1 MFESAKIRKIC
12 GCTKKVL
19 IFVRHYFEHPMKM
32 KRTFLAIPIATGTE
46 YPALVEKLQANLQ
59 HEKRNINWCKTNQI
73 HLTLKFI
80 GDTPDEDVANII
92 EACQKVAKN
101 HQPFSM
107 DFNRTGIFG
116 SNHSP
121 RVLWLG
127 MQDEPQ
133 ALYKLEADLLDA
145 FDNIGYL
152 RDRQNFVP
160 HLTICRIKQL
170 IDKPFFQQIYQKIEQ
185 KTYIHADV
193 NEIVYFQS
201 FLQPTGAF
209 YKTLKRMPLGN

>member
-1 MFESAKIRKIC
+1 
-12 GCTKKVL
+12 
-19 IFVRHYFEHPMKM
+19 M
-32 KRTFLAIPIATGTE
+32 KRTFLAIPIPVGAE
-46 YPALVEKLQANLQ
+46 YPALVERLQ
-59 HEKRNINWCKTNQI
+59 HNLEHERRNINWCKTNQI

-80 GDTPDEDVANII
+80 GNTPDQDIPKII
-92 EACQKVAKN
+92 EACQQVAKR
-101 HQPFSM
+101 HQPFAM

-127 MQDEPQ
+127 MKDEPK
-133 ALYKLEADLLDA
+133 ALYELEEDVLTA
-145 FDNIGYL
+145 FDQIGYL

-160 HLTICRIKQL
+160 HLTVCRIKTL
-170 IDKPFFQQIYQKIEQ
+170 VDKPFFQQVYQGIEQ
-185 KTYIHADV
+185 KTYLQANV

-209 YKTLKRMPLGN
+209 YKTLKRIPLGETK

>member
-1 MFESAKIRKIC
+1 
-12 GCTKKVL
+12 
-19 IFVRHYFEHPMKM
+19 M
-32 KRTFLAIPIATGTE
+32 KRTFLAIPIPVGAE
-46 YPALVEKLQANLQ
+46 YPALVERLQ
-59 HEKRNINWCKTNQI
+59 HNLEHERRNINWCKTNQI

-80 GDTPDEDVANII
+80 GDTPDQDIPKII
-92 EACQKVAKN
+92 DACQQVAKR
-101 HQPFSM
+101 HQPFAM

-127 MQDEPQ
+127 MKDEPK
-133 ALYKLEADLLDA
+133 ALYDLEEDILTA
-145 FDNIGYL
+145 FDQIGYL

-160 HLTICRIKQL
+160 HLTVCRIKTL
-170 IDKPFFQQIYQKIEQ
+170 VDKPFFQQVYQGIEQ
-185 KTYIHADV
+185 KTYLQANV

-209 YKTLKRMPLGN
+209 YKTLKRIPLGETK

>member
-1 MFESAKIRKIC
+1 
-12 GCTKKVL
+12 
-19 IFVRHYFEHPMKM
+19 M
-32 KRTFLAIPIATGTE
+32 KRTFLAIPIPVGAE
-46 YPALVEKLQANLQ
+46 YPALVERLQ
-59 HEKRNINWCKTNQI
+59 HNLEHERRNINWCKTNQI

-80 GDTPDEDVANII
+80 GDTPDQDIPKII
-92 EACQKVAKN
+92 DACQQVAKR
-101 HQPFSM
+101 HQPFAM

-127 MQDEPQ
+127 MKDEPK
-133 ALYKLEADLLDA
+133 ALYELEEDILTA
-145 FDNIGYL
+145 FDQIGYL

-160 HLTICRIKQL
+160 HLTVCRIKTL
-170 IDKPFFQQIYQKIEQ
+170 VDKPFFQQVYQGIEQ
-185 KTYIHADV
+185 KTYLQANV

-209 YKTLKRMPLGN
+209 YKTLKRIPLGETK